1 MDRHFIESYE
11 DEREV
16 LRKIEELKTKGSSQ
30 ADMYVI
36 ARSNEQLTRIRT
48 RTDVDY
54 HTAEGKGM
62 GRIGI
67 FFRGGPLPPYFSE
80 MAAETRESAFYY
92 QQLVEGKI
100 LLFCNKKNED
110 ALLDRAYSFGENE
123 KTDITAFSPLQQKRQ
138 WNEEDRVF
146 IDSMH
151 YESFHPLQAEVIRNR
166 PERKRKKEKW
176 PGADN

>member
-16 LRKIEELKTKGSSQ
+16 LRKIEELKTKGCSQ
-30 ADMYVI
+30 VDMYVI
-36 ARSNEQLTRIRT
+36 AWSNEQLTKVRT

-54 HTAEGKGM
+54 HTAEEKGK

-67 FFRGGPLPPYFSE
+67 FFSGGPLPPYFSE
-80 MAAETRESAFYY
+80 MAAETRETAFYY
-92 QQLVEGKI
+92 QQLLEGRI
-100 LLFCNKKNED
+100 LLFCNKSSEY
-110 ALLDRAYSFGENE
+110 APFEGAFSFGGNE
-123 KTDITAFSPLQQKRQ
+123 KGENAAISPSQQMRQ

-151 YESFHPLQAEVIRNR
+151 YESFHPLQAEPIRNR
-166 PERKRKKEKW
+166 PVPKRKKEKW